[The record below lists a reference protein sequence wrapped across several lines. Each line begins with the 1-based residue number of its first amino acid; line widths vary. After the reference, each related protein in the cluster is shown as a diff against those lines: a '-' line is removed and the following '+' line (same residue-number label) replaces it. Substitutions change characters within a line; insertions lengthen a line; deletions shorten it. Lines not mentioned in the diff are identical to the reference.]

1 MSRRPILGVGAVVI
15 AVTVV
20 LAVLTLGTGASR
32 PASVAGTDASPSALP
47 GQSGQSGQPGVSGVP
62 TASGGAAGPIGGDP
76 SVAPTPVPKPGH
88 ELFGYVPYWEMNS
101 SIADYLRSVP
111 LTNLAL
117 YSVTNKRDG
126 SIDTSQL
133 GYKRITGAAGRRMI
147 REAHDRKIRVQLTFT
162 SFNDARN
169 QRLFGPGAEPL
180 QDKVIASLVK
190 LTEDLGFDGISV
202 DVERIDPSLVPS
214 YGGFVQR
221 LVQAL
226 KASNPKGSVSAATT
240 SGPTG
245 ASMALLAAQ
254 GGADRIFLMAYDY
267 HYAKSDV
274 GASAPMARRDGVER
288 DVPWSLDLYA
298 SMGVPVEK
306 TVLGLPLYGM
316 RWRVEG
322 PELGAS
328 RLGDGAI
335 WVPSVN
341 PKFLAKPPKPPQLD
355 AIEVVEF
362 YSVPPT
368 VKPVPGDSRA
378 TAGWQAIYVD
388 SPRTLTPKMALADDR
403 GLAGA
408 GFWAIGFE
416 SGQPG
421 YLDMMRKFRAGKL
434 TATP

>member
-1 MSRRPILGVGAVVI
+1 MSRRPILGVGAVAL

-20 LAVLTLGTGASR
+20 LAVLTLGAGGSR
-32 PASVAGTDASPSALP
+32 PASVEGTGASPAGPERPGTSGLP
-47 GQSGQSGQPGVSGVP
+47 ATSGQ
-62 TASGGAAGPIGGDP
+62 AAGPIGGP
-76 SVAPTPVPKPGH
+76 SAAPTPVPTPKH
-88 ELFGYVPYWEMNS
+88 ELFGFVPYWEMDATT
-101 SIADYLRSVP
+101 ADYLRSVP
-111 LTNLAL
+111 LTTLAL

-126 SIDTSQL
+126 SIDTSQQ
-133 GYKRITGAAGRRMI
+133 GYKRITGPAGKRMI
-147 REAHDRKIRVQLTFT
+147 REAHDRKIPVQLTFT

-180 QDKVIASLVK
+180 QAKVIASLVK
-190 LTEDLGFDGISV
+190 LTDDLGFDGISV

-214 YGGFVQR
+214 YGVFVGR

-226 KASNPKGSVSAATT
+226 KAEMPKASLSAATT

-245 ASMALLAAQ
+245 ATMATLAAQ

-267 HYAKSDV
+267 HYAQSDV
-274 GASAPMARRDGVER
+274 GASAPLARRDGAER

-306 TVLGLPLYGM
+306 TILGLPLYGM
-316 RWRVEG
+316 RWRVQG
-322 PELGAS
+322 PDLGAS

-335 WVPSVN
+335 WVPAVN
-341 PKFLAKPPKPPQLD
+341 PKFLAQPPNPPQLD
-355 AIEVVEF
+355 PIEVVEF
-362 YSVPPT
+362 YAVPPT

-388 SPRTLTPKMALADDR
+388 SPRTLTPKLALADDR

-416 SGQPG
+416 RGQPG
-421 YLDMMRKFRAGKL
+421 YLDMMKTFRAGKL
-434 TATP
+434 KPAP